1 MLINSPGVLYK
12 KYKEKKTFFKAMDFH
27 PRLIYEGAWDIT
39 QGFKKKRDILDH
51 QISNNLFLILEG
63 SFSSVFV
70 AQPG

>member
-1 MLINSPGVLYK
+1 
-12 KYKEKKTFFKAMDFH
+12 MDFH
-27 PRLIYEGAWDIT
+27 PGLIYEGAWDIT
-39 QGFKKKRDILDH
+39 QGLKKKRDILDH